1 LCLDLAP
8 EVFDLA
14 EDETAFCAQ
23 HPDPAQLAVIK
34 AAVAACPRQAIT
46 YEHSVGSGKDAT

>member
-1 LCLDLAP
+1 LCLELAP

-14 EDETAFCAQ
+14 EDETAFCTQ

-46 YEHSVGSGKDAT
+46 YEHSMGSGKDAT